1 MWPFQ
6 SIHSGSTVARW
17 MSSGAPRSASIMGYG
32 GNFMGADRSERR
44 ASTASSAKRPP
55 RKVARGA
62 VMAKKP
68 KALILGVGAELGI
81 GGAASKRFAKE
92 GHHVLV
98 AGRTAEKIDKVVEAI
113 RKAGGSAT
121 AVVVDGTKED
131 EVVRLF
137 DRAMADD
144 ADGSAA
150 DLFVFNMGNNAAVDV
165 REMTAQHFEESWRVG
180 CFAGFLFGREAVRRL
195 APLGRGTIVFTGA
208 SGSLRGRPK
217 FAAFNATKGG
227 LRQLV
232 QSMAREFGPQGIHVA
247 HVIIDGGIEGDRL
260 LSRMPDRIEKAGPD
274 GLLKVD
280 AIVDNYWHLHRQ
292 QRSAWSHEIDLRPYK
307 ETF

>member
-1 MWPFQ
+1 
-6 SIHSGSTVARW
+6 
-17 MSSGAPRSASIMGYG
+17 
-32 GNFMGADRSERR
+32 
-44 ASTASSAKRPP
+44 
-55 RKVARGA
+55 
-62 VMAKKP
+62 MAKKP
-68 KALILGVGAELGI
+68 KALILGVGAERGS
-81 GGAASKRFAKE
+81 GGAASKRFARE

-98 AGRTAEKIDKVVEAI
+98 AGRTAAKIDKVVEAI
-113 RKAGGSAT
+113 RKDGGSAT

-131 EVVRLF
+131 EVIKLF
-137 DRAMADD
+137 ARAMADD
-144 ADGSAA
+144 AEGGPA

-165 REMTAQHFEESWRVG
+165 REMTAQHFEDSWRVG

-227 LRQLV
+227 LRLFV
-232 QSMAREFGPQGIHVA
+232 QSLAREFGPQGLHVA

-260 LSRMPDRIEKAGPD
+260 LSRLPDRVEKAGPD

-280 AIVDNYWHLHRQ
+280 AIVDNYWHLHLQ

>member
-1 MWPFQ
+1 
-6 SIHSGSTVARW
+6 
-17 MSSGAPRSASIMGYG
+17 
-32 GNFMGADRSERR
+32 
-44 ASTASSAKRPP
+44 
-55 RKVARGA
+55 
-62 VMAKKP
+62 MAKKP
-68 KALILGVGAELGI
+68 KALILGVGAERGI

-131 EVVRLF
+131 EVIRLF

-144 ADGSAA
+144 AEGSPA

-165 REMTAQHFEESWRVG
+165 REMTAQHFEDSWRVG

-227 LRQLV
+227 LDRKSTRLN
-232 QSMAREFGPQGIHVA
+232 SSHLGISYAVC
-247 HVIIDGGIEGDRL
+247 
-260 LSRMPDRIEKAGPD
+260 
-274 GLLKVD
+274 
-280 AIVDNYWHLHRQ
+280 
-292 QRSAWSHEIDLRPYK
+292 
-307 ETF
+307 